1 MIGPA
6 FKLCSDNRGVATI
19 ELALLAPLLAALTIG
34 VVDLSNAFGRKLA
47 LEQATQRAVE
57 KVMQTT
63 VDDTVESVIKAEA
76 AAQAGISEDNV
87 TVTYQL
93 ECDEVVQAD
102 YETSCP
108 TGQKEARYLLV
119 TATDS
124 YTPVFSLHFAG
135 VHADG
140 TYHLRATS
148 GLRTQ

>member
-1 MIGPA
+1 M
-6 FKLCSDNRGVATI
+6 ATI
-19 ELALLAPLLAALTIG
+19 ELALLAPMLAVLTIG
-34 VVDLSNAFGRKLA
+34 VVDISNAFGRKLA

-93 ECDEVVQAD
+93 ECNQVVQSD
-102 YETSCP
+102 YEASCP
-108 TGQKEARYLLV
+108 SGQKEARYLMV
-119 TATDS
+119 TATDR
-124 YTPVFSLHFAG
+124 YTPMFSLHFSAIN
-135 VHADG
+135 ADG
-140 TYHLRATS
+140 TYHLTATS